1 MARPKKNILSPQII
15 AETALKLVEQKH
27 DFTIPGIAAELGV
40 NPSSLY
46 HHVIGGR
53 AEIIKLMRRALYEQI
68 DLSALTDRGQ
78 PWQDRLEQWIR
89 SYREASAQVPAA
101 LPLLIGAAVDDSLTL
116 QIYEVLFTILDQA
129 GVAEDRQ
136 LAVAAM
142 LDAIVIGSAI
152 DAASPDPLWSA
163 GEELPRLAALAD
175 PGAMTRRTREGLDL
189 AVSAAVAQIE
199 AIVRGR
205 TRGRATPGAQR
216 QG

>member
-15 AETALKLVEQKH
+15 AETALKLVDKGH

-46 HHVIGGR
+46 HHVTGGR

-68 DLSALTDRGQ
+68 DLSGLTDPLL
-78 PWQDRLEQWIR
+78 PWQNRLEQWVR
-89 SYREASAQVPAA
+89 SYRDASAQVPAA
-101 LPLLIGAAVDDSLTL
+101 LPLLVGAAVDDSLTL

-129 GVAEDRQ
+129 GVLQGRQ

-163 GEELPRLAALAD
+163 AEELPRLTALAD
-175 PGAMTRRTREGLDL
+175 AGAMTRRTPEGLDL
-189 AVSAAVAQIE
+189 AISAVVAQIE
-199 AIVRGR
+199 VMVLDL
-205 TRGRATPGAQR
+205 R
-216 QG
+216 QDAADG

>member
-15 AETALKLVEQKH
+15 AETALKLVDKGH

-46 HHVIGGR
+46 HHVTGGR

-68 DLSALTDRGQ
+68 DLSGLTDPRL
-78 PWQDRLEQWIR
+78 PWQNRLEQWVR
-89 SYREASAQVPAA
+89 SYRDASAQVPAA
-101 LPLLIGAAVDDSLTL
+101 LPLLVGAAVDDSLTL

-129 GVAEDRQ
+129 GVLQGRQ

-163 GEELPRLAALAD
+163 AEELPRLTALAD
-175 PGAMTRRTREGLDL
+175 AGAMTRRTPEGLDL
-189 AVSAAVAQIE
+189 AISAVVAQIE
-199 AIVRGR
+199 VMVLDL
-205 TRGRATPGAQR
+205 R
-216 QG
+216 QDAADG

>member
-15 AETALKLVEQKH
+15 AETALKLVDKGH

-46 HHVIGGR
+46 HHVTGGR

-68 DLSALTDRGQ
+68 DLSGLTDPRL
-78 PWQDRLEQWIR
+78 PWQNRLEQWVR
-89 SYREASAQVPAA
+89 SYRDASAQVPAA
-101 LPLLIGAAVDDSLTL
+101 LPLLVGAAVDDSLTL

-129 GVAEDRQ
+129 GVLQGRQ

-163 GEELPRLAALAD
+163 AEELPRLTALAD
-175 PGAMTRRTREGLDL
+175 AGAMTRRTPEGLDL
-189 AVSAAVAQIE
+189 AISAVVAQIE
-199 AIVRGR
+199 VMVVDL
-205 TRGRATPGAQR
+205 R
-216 QG
+216 QDAADG

>member
-15 AETALKLVEQKH
+15 AETALKLVDRTH

-46 HHVIGGR
+46 HHVAGGK

-68 DLSALTDRGQ
+68 DLSQLTDPGL
-78 PWQDRLEQWIR
+78 PWQDRLIHWIR
-89 SYREASAQVPAA
+89 SYRDASAQVPAA
-101 LPLLIGAAVDDSLTL
+101 LPLLIGATVDDSLTL

-129 GVAEDRQ
+129 GVDHRQQ

-163 GEELPRLAALAD
+163 GEELPRLVALTD
-175 PGAMTRRTREGLDL
+175 PEAMTRRTRDGLGL
-189 AVSAAVAQIE
+189 AITAAVAQIE
-199 AIVRGR
+199 AMAAGPRSG
-205 TRGRATPGAQR
+205 
-216 QG
+216 